1 VEKVAGLLSPRSAQ
15 IGYLLALAAS
25 PFGRKYAHVMVAVL
39 TETLKGLTGR
49 DALLA
54 DGGDPR
60 EIQKMV
66 RELTDRLS
74 LLDPQQG

>member
-1 VEKVAGLLSPRSAQ
+1 
-15 IGYLLALAAS
+15 
-25 PFGRKYAHVMVAVL
+25 MVAVL
-39 TETLKGLTGR
+39 TETLKGLTSR